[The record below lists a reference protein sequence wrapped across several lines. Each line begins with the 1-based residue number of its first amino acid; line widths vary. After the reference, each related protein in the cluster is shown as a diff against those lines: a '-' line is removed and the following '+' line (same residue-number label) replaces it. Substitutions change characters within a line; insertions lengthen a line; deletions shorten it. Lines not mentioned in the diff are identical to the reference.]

1 MSEESNTK
9 NELAQVKEELKF
21 VIEALE
27 DKKGDNIR
35 VFDIREQSSVTD
47 YVILVSAISQ
57 PHAKALK
64 INLDKMIA
72 ERGISVI
79 GNDNESSSG
88 WMVLDA
94 FNFMVHIQTA
104 EMRSLYELE
113 ELWKG
118 AAEVDFFLECFF
130 IGHQTKSSCLIKLI
144 HFY

>member
-1 MSEESNTK
+1 MSEENNTL
-9 NELAQVKEELKF
+9 NELAEVKKELKF

-35 VFDIREQSSVTD
+35 VFDVREQSSVTD
-47 YVILVSAISQ
+47 YVILVSAISV

-104 EMRSLYELE
+104 EIRSLYELE

-118 AAEVDFFLECFF
+118 ASEVDF
-130 IGHQTKSSCLIKLI
+130 S
-144 HFY
+144 

>member
-118 AAEVDFFLECFF
+118 AAEVDF
-130 IGHQTKSSCLIKLI
+130 S
-144 HFY
+144 

>member
-118 AAEVDFFLECFF
+118 AVEVDF
-130 IGHQTKSSCLIKLI
+130 S
-144 HFY
+144 

>member
-1 MSEESNTK
+1 MSEENNTL
-9 NELAQVKEELKF
+9 NELAEVKKELKF

-35 VFDIREQSSVTD
+35 VFDVREQSSVTD
-47 YVILVSAISQ
+47 YVILVSAISV

-118 AAEVDFFLECFF
+118 ASEVDF
-130 IGHQTKSSCLIKLI
+130 S
-144 HFY
+144 

>member
-1 MSEESNTK
+1 MSEENNTL
-9 NELAQVKEELKF
+9 NELAEVKKELKF
-21 VIEALE
+21 AIEALE

-35 VFDIREQSSVTD
+35 VFDVREQSSVTD
-47 YVILVSAISQ
+47 YVILVSAISL

-118 AAEVDFFLECFF
+118 ASEVDF
-130 IGHQTKSSCLIKLI
+130 S
-144 HFY
+144 